1 MKLLY
6 LHSVP
11 LDENLANVIQVI
23 QMCQAFC
30 KIGVETTL
38 AVPRSNKYSDKDVIA
53 FVKKKLGR
61 TPLFKIKTGPLYSLG
76 RRRTALGSMLGVRA
90 VLKEA
95 NNYDYCYVRSIFM
108 NRLAL
113 SKGLKVIYESH
124 GSVLHIRYKILNYI
138 YRLCLIRDTNTINQ
152 VLFVA
157 ISQALANVW
166 QSCGVPET
174 KIIALHD
181 GVSAEDYK
189 HAKNR
194 DETRAL
200 LRIDSNKKIVVYS
213 GSLYADRGIEVVL
226 KLARTF
232 RSVIFYVV
240 GGSEK
245 EKKYYESL
253 AVQSSLQ
260 NILFVGHI
268 PQQQVKDYLFAADV
282 LLMLW
287 SRNVPTINICS
298 PLKMF
303 EYMAAGRI
311 IVGHGFPT
319 IKEVLKDGKTALL
332 TDPDSYDDLEG
343 RLRYALSL
351 DYPNDMAQKARNIA
365 LSKYSWEIR
374 AKNIVNELRLRT

>member
-1 MKLLY
+1 M
-6 LHSVP
+6 
-11 LDENLANVIQVI
+11 
-23 QMCQAFC
+23 
-30 KIGVETTL
+30 
-38 AVPRSNKYSDKDVIA
+38 
-53 FVKKKLGR
+53 
-61 TPLFKIKTGPLYSLG
+61 
-76 RRRTALGSMLGVRA
+76 
-90 VLKEA
+90 
-95 NNYDYCYVRSIFM
+95 
-108 NRLAL
+108 
-113 SKGLKVIYESH
+113 
-124 GSVLHIRYKILNYI
+124 
-138 YRLCLIRDTNTINQ
+138 
-152 VLFVA
+152 
-157 ISQALANVW
+157 
-166 QSCGVPET
+166 PET